1 MEKNRKWALAL
12 GILLQC
18 VLGVVSFAVPYH
30 ERKQELEKEV
40 DKKILEIEYITQ
52 NGAFPRVEGH
62 YAEEGYYVGYDAI
75 DEPGMY
81 IRLAA
86 YNEWVSE
93 RGYEGRELTL
103 ADIEEYLSSEYNEDG
118 SLRIRS
124 GYEAIREYEDWYYEG
139 GDGDIEEYWRE
150 LEEIVRIYSEENP
163 GVLHS
168 IAQRMTIPQLEELI
182 QKKND
187 PSYEMNQEIME
198 GKEDGKE

>member
-1 MEKNRKWALAL
+1 MEKNRNWALAL

-18 VLGVVSFAVPYH
+18 VLGVASIAVPYH
-30 ERKQELEKEV
+30 ERKLELEKEV

-86 YNEWVSE
+86 YNEWLSE

-139 GDGDIEEYWRE
+139 GDGDIEDYWSELDQTLAEYR
-150 LEEIVRIYSEENP
+150 EENP
-163 GVLHS
+163 GVVKNDARNLE
-168 IAQRMTIPQLEELI
+168 ILQLEELI

-187 PSYEMNQEIME
+187 PTYEIRLEIME